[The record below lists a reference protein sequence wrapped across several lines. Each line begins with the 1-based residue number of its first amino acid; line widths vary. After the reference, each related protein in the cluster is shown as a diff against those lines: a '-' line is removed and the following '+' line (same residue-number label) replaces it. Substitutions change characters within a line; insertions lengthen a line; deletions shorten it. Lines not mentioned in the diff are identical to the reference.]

1 MTQKTLLNLT
11 NDYVFGRIFGYKGN
25 ENITKGLLESI
36 TNEKYKSLEIAGS
49 VPTIK
54 ELQDD
59 KMGILDIKATA
70 DNNSIFNIEMQV
82 AKNKNIADRI
92 LWYWSNLYNNS
103 INKGEDYIKT
113 KKAIAILI
121 ADFDLSN
128 LTQIPKFHTSWH
140 IREDEF
146 SEIILTEKL
155 ELHIIELKKLEVN
168 SNQKVKQKKLTKWLK
183 FILNPNEKGD
193 FNMEED
199 EDIKAARKV
208 LEQIS
213 QDEKEREKARLRDKY
228 VREMNS
234 SRNEGYAEGKAD
246 GLSIGRSEGKAS
258 EKIKIAKNLLRQ
270 KVDIEIIIKSTG
282 LTEEEVKS
290 ILSQPQ

>member
-1 MTQKTLLNLT
+1 MTKQLLLNPT

-36 TNEKYKSLEIAGS
+36 TNEKYKSLEIASS

-82 AKNKNIADRI
+82 AKNQNIANRI
-92 LWYWSNLYNNS
+92 LWYWSNLYSNS
-103 INKGEDYIKT
+103 INNKGEDYIKT

-128 LTQIPKFHTSWH
+128 LTKIPKFHTSWH

-168 SNQKVKQKKLTKWLK
+168 NNQKVKQKKLTKWLR

-193 FNMEED
+193 LNMEED
-199 EDIKAARKV
+199 ENIKAARKV

-213 QDEKEREKARLRDKY
+213 QDEKEREKARLMDKY

-234 SRNEGYAEGKAD
+234 SRNEGYAEGKA
-246 GLSIGRSEGKAS
+246 EGKAS
-258 EKIKIAKNLLRQ
+258 ERIKIAKIML
-270 KVDIEIIIKSTG
+270 KEGSDISFIVKCTG
-282 LTEEEVKS
+282 LTEEEIKQIKNS
-290 ILSQPQ
+290 NKTLL

>member
-1 MTQKTLLNLT
+1 M
-11 NDYVFGRIFGYKGN
+11 
-25 ENITKGLLESI
+25 
-36 TNEKYKSLEIAGS
+36 
-49 VPTIK
+49 PTIK

-70 DNNSIFNIEMQV
+70 DNNSIFNIEVQV
-82 AKNKNIADRI
+82 AKNQNIADRI
-92 LWYWSNLYNNS
+92 LWYWSNLYSNS

-128 LTQIPKFHTSWH
+128 LTKIPKFHTSWH

-183 FILNPNEKGD
+183 FILNPNEKED
-193 FNMEED
+193 LKMEED

-208 LEQIS
+208 LEEIS

-246 GLSIGRSEGKAS
+246 GLSIGRLEGKAS
-258 EKIKIAKNLLRQ
+258 EKMKIAKIMLKEGSN
-270 KVDIEIIIKSTG
+270 IKFIVKCTG
-282 LTEEEVKS
+282 LTEEEIKKFNN
-290 ILSQPQ
+290 

>member
-1 MTQKTLLNLT
+1 MTKQALLNPT

-25 ENITKGLLESI
+25 ENITKGLIESI
-36 TNEKYKSLEIAGS
+36 TNEKYKSLKIASS

-82 AKNKNIADRI
+82 AKNQNIADRI

-128 LTQIPKFHTSWH
+128 LTKISKFHTSWH

-168 SNQKVKQKKLTKWLK
+168 NNQSVKQKKLTKWLK
-183 FILNPNEKGD
+183 FILNPDEKGD
-193 FNMEED
+193 LKMEED

-208 LEQIS
+208 LEEIS

-234 SRNEGYAEGKAD
+234 SRNEGYAEGKA
-246 GLSIGRSEGKAS
+246 EGISMGETS
-258 EKIKIAKNLLRQ
+258 EKIKIAKIML
-270 KVDIEIIIKSTG
+270 KEGSDISFIVKCTG
-282 LTEEEVKS
+282 LTEEEIKQIKNS
-290 ILSQPQ
+290 NKTLL

>member
-1 MTQKTLLNLT
+1 MSKSVLLNPT

-36 TNEKYKSLEIAGS
+36 TNEKYQSLEIAS
-49 VPTIK
+49 TVPTIK

-70 DNNSIFNIEMQV
+70 DNNSVFDIEMQI
-82 AKNKNIADRI
+82 AKNQNIADRI
-92 LWYWSNLYNNS
+92 LWYWSNLYDNS

-121 ADFDLSN
+121 ADFELSN
-128 LTQIPKFHTSWH
+128 LNKIPKFHTSWH

-168 SNQKVKQKKLTKWLK
+168 NNQNEKQKKLIKWLK
-183 FILNPNEKGD
+183 FILNPNEMED
-193 FNMEED
+193 FDMNED
-199 EDIKAARKV
+199 EDIKAAKKV
-208 LEQIS
+208 LNQIS
-213 QDEKEREKARLRDKY
+213 QDEQEREKARLRDKY

-234 SRNEGYAEGKAD
+234 SRNEGYVAGKAEG
-246 GLSIGRSEGKAS
+246 LLEGKKEGSVS
-258 EKIKIAKNLLRQ
+258 EKTKIAKIMLQ
-270 KVDIEIIIKSTG
+270 EGSSIEFIKKCTG
-282 LTEEEVKS
+282 LTEEEIKK
-290 ILSQPQ
+290 INN

>member
-1 MTQKTLLNLT
+1 MTKQLLLNPT

-36 TNEKYKSLEIAGS
+36 TNEKYKSLEIASS

-82 AKNKNIADRI
+82 AKNQNIANRI
-92 LWYWSNLYNNS
+92 LWYWSNLYSNS
-103 INKGEDYIKT
+103 INNKGEDYIKT

-128 LTQIPKFHTSWH
+128 LTKIPKFHTSWH

-168 SNQKVKQKKLTKWLK
+168 NNQKVKQKKLTKWLR

-193 FNMEED
+193 LNMEED
-199 EDIKAARKV
+199 ENIKAARKV

-213 QDEKEREKARLRDKY
+213 QDEKEREKARLMDKY

-234 SRNEGYAEGKAD
+234 SRNEGYAEGKA
-246 GLSIGRSEGKAS
+246 EGKAS
-258 EKIKIAKNLLRQ
+258 ERIKIAKIML
-270 KVDIEIIIKSTG
+270 KEGSDISFIVKCTG
-282 LTEEEVKS
+282 LAEEEVKKL
-290 ILSQPQ
+290 LSQPQ

>member
-1 MTQKTLLNLT
+1 MTQKTLLNPT

-36 TNEKYKSLEIAGS
+36 TNEKYKSLEIANS

-54 ELQDD
+54 DLQDD
-59 KMGILDIKATA
+59 KIGILDIKATA

-92 LWYWSNLYNNS
+92 LWYWSNLYSNS

-121 ADFDLSN
+121 ADFNLSN
-128 LTQIPKFHTSWH
+128 LTKIPNFHTSWH

-146 SEIILTEKL
+146 LGIILTEKL

-168 SNQKVKQKKLTKWLK
+168 SNQNAKQKKLTKWLR
-183 FILNPNEKGD
+183 FILNPSKKED
-193 FNMEED
+193 LNMEED

-246 GLSIGRSEGKAS
+246 GLSVGRLEGKAS
-258 EKIKIAKNLLRQ
+258 EKLKIAKIMLQ
-270 KVDIEIIIKSTG
+270 EGSDIKFIVKCTG
-282 LTEEEVKS
+282 LTEEEVKK
-290 ILSQPQ
+290 LLT

>member
-1 MTQKTLLNLT
+1 M
-11 NDYVFGRIFGYKGN
+11 
-25 ENITKGLLESI
+25 
-36 TNEKYKSLEIAGS
+36 
-49 VPTIK
+49 PTIK

-59 KMGILDIKATA
+59 KIGILDIKATA

-82 AKNKNIADRI
+82 AKNQNIADRI
-92 LWYWSNLYNNS
+92 LWYWSNLYSNS

-113 KKAIAILI
+113 KKAISILI

-128 LTQIPKFHTSWH
+128 LTKIPKFHTSWH

-168 SNQKVKQKKLTKWLK
+168 NNQSVKQKKLTKWLK

-199 EDIKAARKV
+199 DDIRAARKV
-208 LEQIS
+208 LEEIS

-234 SRNEGYAEGKAD
+234 SRNEGYAEGKA
-246 GLSIGRSEGKAS
+246 EGKAS
-258 EKIKIAKNLLRQ
+258 ERIKIAKIML
-270 KVDIEIIIKSTG
+270 KEGSDISFIVKCTG
-282 LTEEEVKS
+282 LAEEEVKKL
-290 ILSQPQ
+290 LSQPQ